1 MVSNTKG
8 VMPEIEG
15 KRVSELA
22 KEWGVSEF
30 NAYKRI
36 VEKTGAHADVLM
48 FKYAN
53 DEIIERLRVHPM
65 ALYMTD
71 AWVTDQGVQ
80 NFAIYYN
87 FPKFILL
94 AKRTG
99 TPIEEAI
106 NKMTGLTAERYG
118 IKDRGIIAEGNKA
131 DITIFD
137 IYKLS
142 YKEQA
147 EEAPKGIDYVFIN
160 GLPVLKDGKLIDKSA
175 KAAGR
180 FVKA

>member
-1 MVSNTKG
+1 MT
-8 VMPEIEG
+8 
-15 KRVSELA
+15 
-22 KEWGVSEF
+22 
-30 NAYKRI
+30 
-36 VEKTGAHADVLM
+36 VL
-48 FKYAN
+48 
-53 DEIIERLRVHPM
+53 
-65 ALYMTD
+65 TD
-71 AWVTDQGVQ
+71 
-80 NFAIYYN
+80 
-87 FPKFILL
+87 
-94 AKRTG
+94 
-99 TPIEEAI
+99 
-106 NKMTGLTAERYG
+106 ERYG
-118 IKDRGIIAEGNKA
+118 IKDRGIISEGNKA